1 LQIVGSDLPADRIRI
16 EKLMRIT
23 VQVISAAGL
32 TLLLAQAAAAER
44 VERNIDAPGDAIVS
58 IENTAGSVEV
68 RGWSRD
74 EVEVKGDLGRDVEE
88 LVVEREGR
96 DVRIAVRA
104 PRGNNRRIGSD
115 LQVRVPQGS
124 SLNVSGVSSDIDI
137 DDVRGDLRLRVV
149 SGDITA
155 QGFAGDIEIETVS
168 GDVDVEGNGQQ
179 SDARF
184 NTVSGD
190 IDVQNIS
197 GSITV
202 TSVSGDITVVDG
214 TFERAQMNTTSAD
227 IVYHAG
233 LAGSGRL
240 DMDTI
245 NGDLD
250 VRLRGEVSARF
261 DIETFNGEIRN
272 CFGPEP
278 VRTSQYTPGRELV
291 FTEGGGASRVTIR
304 TLNGDL
310 RLCTD

>member
-1 LQIVGSDLPADRIRI
+1 
-16 EKLMRIT
+16 MRTT
-23 VQVISAAGL
+23 VKVILAAGL
-32 TLLLAQAAAAER
+32 TLLLVQAAAAER
-44 VERNIDAPGDAIVS
+44 VERNIDAPRDAIVS

-68 RGWSRD
+68 RGWSRN
-74 EVEVKGDLGRDVEE
+74 EVEVKGELGRDVEE
-88 LVVEREGR
+88 LVVERDGR
-96 DVRIAVRA
+96 DVRIEVRA
-104 PRGNNRRIGSD
+104 RRRNNRRVGSD
-115 LQVRVPQGS
+115 LQVRVPEGS
-124 SLNVSGVSSDIDI
+124 SVNVSGVSADIAV
-137 DDVRGDLRLRVV
+137 DDVRGDLRLSVV

-168 GDVDVEGNGQQ
+168 GDVDAEGSGQE

-190 IDVQNIS
+190 IDVQNVS
-197 GSITV
+197 GAITI
-202 TSVSGDITVVDG
+202 TSVSGDLTVVDG
-214 TFERAQMNTTSAD
+214 TFERAQLNTTSAD

-233 LAGSGRL
+233 LAGNGRL

-250 VRLRGEVSARF
+250 VQFRGEVSARF

-278 VRTSQYTPGRELV
+278 VRTSQYTPGRELA

-310 RLCTD
+310 RLCRD